1 MTSIVNTAS
10 GSNNPF
16 ERLRPS
22 PRSEEDDIRKG
33 IFGQALRL
41 LHTASDEDK
50 LRWRRAIEEAT
61 APKQPSS
68 NSKKNKKKEKE
79 KEEKSNDPLPE
90 MEATT
95 LAVKRP
101 REGEVEGEAA
111 AAAAETEKKEN
122 NESKDENENEKKEN
136 EKENE
141 KSDVSTSSNS
151 CSEPTTSKS
160 DVRQPSDLEFI
171 AAYLRTLLEKVV
183 GLSLQEL
190 NVDALRVLCVM
201 LGIPLPASKSKMI
214 HYSILASFYYTH
226 CEKLGKRVSSSHHL
240 EAQLKRDEEM
250 VRKIYANKLPSIT
263 STTTTT
269 TTTTT
274 TSGKTTSTKKSTR
287 NSSGKND
294 MLRVVDGNVSSTV
307 ETPRSQQQKSL
318 ATQPPQTQAKNTT
331 GKKRDTLAGTKGIEQ
346 QHPVEMQ
353 EEEEEEEGEE
363 ELEIHHNN
371 AVFTQQT
378 SRQTDKSNNYYNNN
392 NNNNNMDG
400 EWSMVQLEQKVA
412 SIVHLYDP
420 VTTAV
425 VVKKLAQ
432 MGYRNADAAERVEDI
447 LNSFHQRQ
455 FVFYD
460 NGIAYL
466 L

>member
-1 MTSIVNTAS
+1 MTSIAIVAKDNNNN
-10 GSNNPF
+10 SNNPF
-16 ERLRPS
+16 EQLRPS

-41 LHTASDEDK
+41 LHAASDEEK

-61 APKQPSS
+61 APKQPAASS
-68 NSKKNKKKEKE
+68 SSSRRKKKE
-79 KEEKSNDPLPE
+79 KEEKSETVSPIEP
-90 MEATT
+90 TT
-95 LAVKRP
+95 LAVKRT
-101 REGEVEGEAA
+101 REEVEEEKKEREEENKNGDRTNE
-111 AAAAETEKKEN
+111 ETEKEN
-122 NESKDENENEKKEN
+122 A
-136 EKENE
+136 
-141 KSDVSTSSNS
+141 KSDVPTSSNG
-151 CSEPTTSKS
+151 CSETNVPES

-201 LGIPLPASKSKMI
+201 LGIPLPATKNKMI

-240 EAQLKRDEEM
+240 NAQLKRDEEM
-250 VRKIYANKLPSIT
+250 YRKIYTKEFPSNGGTSAGKTATSSTTITTETT
-263 STTTTT
+263 STT
-269 TTTTT
+269 
-274 TSGKTTSTKKSTR
+274 KKSSR
-287 NSSGKND
+287 NSAGKND
-294 MLRVVDGNVSSTV
+294 MLRVVDGNVSPSV
-307 ETPRSQQQKSL
+307 NTPRSQQKKST
-318 ATQPPQTQAKNTT
+318 ATQPPSQSNNTP
-331 GKKRDTLAGTKGIEQ
+331 GKTKGSFTVADSVRQ
-346 QHPVEMQ
+346 PGKLQKRQQ
-353 EEEEEEEGEE
+353 EEEEY
-363 ELEIHHNN
+363 ELEVRHNS

-378 SRQTDKSNNYYNNN
+378 LQQADQSHKY
-392 NNNNNMDG
+392 NNNMDG
-400 EWSMVQLEQKVA
+400 EWSLAQLEQRVA
-412 SIVHLYDP
+412 SVVHLYDP

-432 MGYRNADAAERVEDI
+432 MGYRSADAAERVESI
-447 LNSFHQRQ
+447 LHSFHQRQ